1 MLLQRDELRLSLL
14 AHSAAARLAGAALVI
29 ACLWLAIAW
38 AVSLP

>member
-1 MLLQRDELRLSLL
+1 MSAPREIPVSLM
-14 AHSAAARLAGAALVI
+14 ARSAGARLAGVLVVV